1 MQVNEIEYQDDFQ
14 LMAKYLLY
22 LSTYA
27 PIPVASVIDTKIKE
41 NIEKGG
47 NAKNIAFWNWTP
59 EQKNLLE
66 SILRRVIFTSYWST
80 GKTRIMLEKAKIL
93 SKEGKHV
100 IFVLDSTK
108 SYYPSFLYNSLL
120 NEIKAADL
128 SENLELMMSDG
139 LGDVLKKIE
148 HFDSLK
154 KGINKTKH
162 SSEGVSNVDV
172 NIFIDEFTYTPYL
185 KELVDSLIETIS
197 PTSYLWMAVGR
208 CSTTSASISPFDSW
222 LAEKLTNQGFHQ
234 ANLRYAVRN
243 SREIIEFDSSYSQS
257 AQQTVPETELHE
269 LPNEVWPES
278 GLMPIN
284 PTNQTHGPKP
294 ITIEHETSQ
303 SLSDV
308 ISECFTHFPS
318 PKKILVIVIRP
329 TPNIPSEL
337 INAVQNA
344 RGQYPIV
351 IADRSSQNRIAIE
364 RWVCDEKQL
373 QDIIVEMDHIGGFEW
388 PRVLVITRKSVF
400 HQFEEKNCIM
410 RAMSRLVILRTD
422 SIHRSNNKRASDEQ
436 VNVPRLAKRV
446 KNESDQ
452 NDNSSFNGEQS
463 IPDTTF
469 LQTTMVNQTV
479 NSMNTTASSSFD
491 KFHEPKTPKK
501 PNIKILGQNDAPV
514 STELTEVHSND
525 VEIAT
530 HDQELNTN
538 METLEEKNANYNLN
552 SALKIGTF
560 EQVQQKYWQQPG
572 NSETIKESVTLS
584 QTSLETSIGMQ
595 KLLEVISKGFETQST
610 DIKTIASSVNT
621 LHILLQESM
630 SRLIDQE
637 KNNIERD
644 HRLDEIE
651 KNNLNLEL
659 EKQNHNIE
667 LEKTNRE
674 LFKTNQELKE
684 TNQKLKLEKSDHDKE
699 LLKMN
704 SELFEAKNEF
714 IRELKQM
721 NEKLKCEKTN
731 RELELLKNNKGLVK
745 TNNELSQRN
754 CELEKKNLD
763 IQNQLSKIRNRINMG
778 TKNSSITE

>member
-1 MQVNEIEYQDDFQ
+1 
-14 LMAKYLLY
+14 MAKFLLY

-80 GKTRIMLEKAKIL
+80 GKTRIMFEKAKIL
-93 SKEGKHV
+93 AKDGKHV

-120 NEIKAADL
+120 NEIKAAEL
-128 SENLELMMSDG
+128 RENLELMMSDG

-148 HFDSLK
+148 KFHSLK

-197 PTSYLWMAVGR
+197 PTSYIWMAVGR

-222 LAEKLTNQGFHQ
+222 LAEKLTNQGFHH
-234 ANLRYAVRN
+234 ADLRYAVRN

-257 AQQTVPETELHE
+257 TQQTVPDTELHE
-269 LPNEVWPES
+269 LPNEVWPKS

-294 ITIEHETSQ
+294 ITIEHEISQ

-308 ISECFTHFPS
+308 ISECFIHFPS
-318 PKKILVIVIRP
+318 PKKILVVVIRP

-364 RWVCDEKQL
+364 RWVFDEKQL

-422 SIHRSNNKRASDEQ
+422 SIHRGNNKRASDEQ

-446 KNESDQ
+446 KNEPDQ
-452 NDNSSFNGEQS
+452 NDNSSFNGDQS
-463 IPDTTF
+463 IPNTTF

-491 KFHEPKTPKK
+491 KFHEPKTLQK
-501 PNIKILGQNDAPV
+501 PNIKIIGQNDAPV
-514 STELTEVHSND
+514 FTEFHSND

-530 HDQELNTN
+530 HDQELDTN
-538 METLEEKNANYNLN
+538 METLEEKISNENMN
-552 SALKIGTF
+552 SDLKIGTF
-560 EQVQQKYWQQPG
+560 EQFQQKYWQQTG
-572 NSETIKESVTLS
+572 NTETIKESVTLS
-584 QTSLETSIGMQ
+584 QTSLETSTGTQ
-595 KLLEVISKGFETQST
+595 KLLEIMSKGFETQST
-610 DIKTIASSVNT
+610 DIKAISSSVNT

-637 KNNIERD
+637 KTNIGRD
-644 HRLDEIE
+644 RRLDEIE

-659 EKQNHNIE
+659 EKQNRNSK
-667 LEKTNRE
+667 LEKNNRE
-674 LFKTNQELKE
+674 LFKNNQELEE
-684 TNQKLKLEKSDHDKE
+684 TNQKLKIEKSEHDKE

-704 SELFEAKNEF
+704 SELFEARNEF
-714 IRELKQM
+714 EKAISELKQM
-721 NEKLKCEKTN
+721 NEKLKFEKTN
-731 RELELLKNNKGLVK
+731 RELELMKTNKGLVK
-745 TNNELSQRN
+745 TNNELSQKN
-754 CELEKKNLD
+754 CQLEKKNLD

-778 TKNSSITE
+778 TKNSTE

>member
-1 MQVNEIEYQDDFQ
+1 
-14 LMAKYLLY
+14 MAKYLLY

-80 GKTRIMLEKAKIL
+80 GKTRIMFEKAKIL
-93 SKEGKHV
+93 AKEGKHV

-120 NEIKAADL
+120 NEIKAAEL

-148 HFDSLK
+148 KFHSLK

-197 PTSYLWMAVGR
+197 PTSYIWMAVGR

-222 LAEKLTNQGFHQ
+222 LAEKLTNQGFHH

-257 AQQTVPETELHE
+257 TQQTVPDTELHE
-269 LPNEVWPES
+269 LPNEVWPKS

-294 ITIEHETSQ
+294 ITIEHEISQ

-344 RGQYPIV
+344 RGHYPIV

-364 RWVCDEKQL
+364 RWVFDEKQH

-422 SIHRSNNKRASDEQ
+422 SIHRNNNKRASDEQ

-446 KNESDQ
+446 KNEPDQ
-452 NDNSSFNGEQS
+452 NDNSSFNGDQS
-463 IPDTTF
+463 IPNTTF

-491 KFHEPKTPKK
+491 KFHEPKTLQK
-501 PNIKILGQNDAPV
+501 PNIKIILGQNDAPV

-530 HDQELNTN
+530 HDQELDTN
-538 METLEEKNANYNLN
+538 METLEEKNSNVNMN
-552 SALKIGTF
+552 SAFKIGTF
-560 EQVQQKYWQQPG
+560 EQFQQKYWQQTG
-572 NSETIKESVTLS
+572 NTETIKESVTLP
-584 QTSLETSIGMQ
+584 QTSLETSTGTQ
-595 KLLEVISKGFETQST
+595 KLLEIMSKGFETQST
-610 DIKTIASSVNT
+610 DIKAISSSVNT

-637 KNNIERD
+637 KTNIGRD
-644 HRLDEIE
+644 RRLDEIE

-659 EKQNHNIE
+659 EKQNRNSK
-667 LEKTNRE
+667 LEKNNRE
-674 LFKTNQELKE
+674 LFKNNQELEE

-704 SELFEAKNEF
+704 SELFEARNEF
-714 IRELKQM
+714 EKAISELKQM
-721 NEKLKCEKTN
+721 NEKLKFEKTN
-731 RELELLKNNKGLVK
+731 RELELMKTNKGLVK
-745 TNNELSQRN
+745 TNNELSQKN
-754 CELEKKNLD
+754 CQLEKKNLD

-778 TKNSSITE
+778 TKNSTE

>member
-1 MQVNEIEYQDDFQ
+1 
-14 LMAKYLLY
+14 MAKYLLY

-80 GKTRIMLEKAKIL
+80 GKTRIMFEKAKIL
-93 SKEGKHV
+93 AKEGKHV

-148 HFDSLK
+148 HFHSLK

-364 RWVCDEKQL
+364 RWVCDETQL

-422 SIHRSNNKRASDEQ
+422 SIHRNNNKRASDEQ
-436 VNVPRLAKRV
+436 VNVSRFAKIV
-446 KNESDQ
+446 KNEPYQ

-463 IPDTTF
+463 IPNTTF

-491 KFHEPKTPKK
+491 KFHEPKTPLKH
-501 PNIKILGQNDAPV
+501 NNKIILSQNDAPV

-525 VEIAT
+525 VEVAT

-538 METLEEKNANYNLN
+538 METLEEKNSNYNLN

-684 TNQKLKLEKSDHDKE
+684 TNQKLKLEKSEHDKE

-763 IQNQLSKIRNRINMG
+763 IQNQLFKIRNRINMG

>member
-1 MQVNEIEYQDDFQ
+1 M
-14 LMAKYLLY
+14 
-22 LSTYA
+22 
-27 PIPVASVIDTKIKE
+27 
-41 NIEKGG
+41 
-47 NAKNIAFWNWTP
+47 
-59 EQKNLLE
+59 
-66 SILRRVIFTSYWST
+66 
-80 GKTRIMLEKAKIL
+80 
-93 SKEGKHV
+93 
-100 IFVLDSTK
+100 
-108 SYYPSFLYNSLL
+108 
-120 NEIKAADL
+120 
-128 SENLELMMSDG
+128 
-139 LGDVLKKIE
+139 
-148 HFDSLK
+148 
-154 KGINKTKH
+154 
-162 SSEGVSNVDV
+162 
-172 NIFIDEFTYTPYL
+172 
-185 KELVDSLIETIS
+185 
-197 PTSYLWMAVGR
+197 
-208 CSTTSASISPFDSW
+208 
-222 LAEKLTNQGFHQ
+222 
-234 ANLRYAVRN
+234 
-243 SREIIEFDSSYSQS
+243 
-257 AQQTVPETELHE
+257 
-269 LPNEVWPES
+269 
-278 GLMPIN
+278 
-284 PTNQTHGPKP
+284 
-294 ITIEHETSQ
+294 
-303 SLSDV
+303 
-308 ISECFTHFPS
+308 
-318 PKKILVIVIRP
+318 
-329 TPNIPSEL
+329 
-337 INAVQNA
+337 
-344 RGQYPIV
+344 

-364 RWVCDEKQL
+364 RWVCDETQL

-422 SIHRSNNKRASDEQ
+422 SIHRNNNKRASDEQ
-436 VNVPRLAKRV
+436 LNVPRLAKRI

-491 KFHEPKTPKK
+491 KFHEPKTPLKH
-501 PNIKILGQNDAPV
+501 NIKMILSQNDAPV

-525 VEIAT
+525 VEVAT

-684 TNQKLKLEKSDHDKE
+684 TNQKLKLEKSEHDKE